1 MKKDI
6 EITIDEMEAAN
17 HLHKTHGWALKE
29 ENVYNQEK
37 DSVFFL
43 FTSIDFTEFVN
54 LPIWITF
61 CFVAFKASLESRISF
76 NAGTRLC
83 LEMMSWF
90 FSFQ

>member
-37 DSVFFL
+37 DSVFF
-43 FTSIDFTEFVN
+43 
-54 LPIWITF
+54 
-61 CFVAFKASLESRISF
+61 
-76 NAGTRLC
+76 C
-83 LEMMSWF
+83 LHLLILQNSWTCQF
-90 FSFQ
+90 G

>member
-37 DSVFFL
+37 DSVFFVYIYWFYRIREL
-43 FTSIDFTEFVN
+43 AN
-54 LPIWITF
+54 LDNF
-61 CFVAFKASLESRISF
+61 LLCGFQGFARISDF
-76 NAGTRLC
+76 FQCRYQPVFRDDVLI
-83 LEMMSWF
+83 